1 MKFFLSVLIP
11 VVLCVFSAHAQDD
24 DYDSEEEEE
33 EETKVVSG
41 LAYNG
46 SEIGV
51 DLSFSA
57 SNFGGHFGLGLKYGV
72 KLGEYIIVGPSV
84 RFERLWSKNATSG
97 FIGNTNIYGGGAFIH
112 ARFFN
117 ALFLGVEFEQ
127 LKSPYNS
134 QLLVTSKSSWAPTL
148 FVGGGFS
155 MELNDRI
162 RLNAGVMYDVINATN
177 SPFRNSYSFT
187 IKDQNGV
194 IQRYLPIILR
204 VAFFFPLG

>member
-1 MKFFLSVLIP
+1 MVFCATSVQ
-11 VVLCVFSAHAQDD
+11 AQED
-24 DYDSEEEEE
+24 DYDSEE

-46 SEIGV
+46 SEIGA

-72 KLGEYIIVGPSV
+72 KLGEYLIVGPSV
-84 RFERLWSKNATSG
+84 RYERLWSKNATTG
-97 FIGNTNIYGGGAFIH
+97 FVGNSNVYGGGVFVH

-117 ALFLGVEFEQ
+117 ALFLGAEFEH
-127 LKSPYNS
+127 LKSPYNPQGFVGVQS
-134 QLLVTSKSSWAPTL
+134 TWAPTL
-148 FVGGGFS
+148 FLGGGFS

-162 RLNAGVMYDVINATN
+162 RLNAGVMYDVINAQN
-177 SPFRNSYSFT
+177 SPFRNAYSFT
-187 IKDQNGV
+187 IKDENGN
-194 IQRYLPIILR
+194 IQRYLPIIFR

>member
-1 MKFFLSVLIP
+1 MKSLVYVLLVF
-11 VVLCVFSAHAQDD
+11 VVCSFHVRAQDD
-24 DYDSEEEEE
+24 DYYE
-33 EETKVVSG
+33 EETKEKEKVTG
-41 LAYNG
+41 LGYNG

-72 KLGEYIIVGPSV
+72 KLGEYIIIGPSV
-84 RFERLWSKNATSG
+84 RYERLWSKDVTTG
-97 FIGNTNIYGGGAFIH
+97 FSGNTNVYGGGAFIH

-117 ALFLGVEFEQ
+117 ALFIGVEYEH
-127 LKSPYNS
+127 LKSPYNP
-134 QLLVTSKSSWAPTL
+134 QGFVTLQSSWAPTL
-148 FVGGGFS
+148 FAGGGFS
-155 MELNDRI
+155 MAFNDRI

-187 IKDQNGV
+187 VKDENGKIV
-194 IQRYLPIILR
+194 RILPIIFR